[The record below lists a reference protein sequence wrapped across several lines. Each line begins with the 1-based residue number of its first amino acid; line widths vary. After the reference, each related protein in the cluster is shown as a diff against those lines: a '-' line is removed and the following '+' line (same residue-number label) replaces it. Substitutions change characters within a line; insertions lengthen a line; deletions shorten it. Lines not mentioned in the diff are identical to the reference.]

1 VGSEKENRL
10 NWIFFCKE
18 TVLKTTLTIVGA
30 GIIILIAVLFLGRSH
45 IIDAGIR
52 QQAEKIGNRFH
63 HELLTDGKM
72 HIFTVGT
79 GSPNPNP
86 RRVQSCLAVMVDGL
100 FILFDAGAG
109 SAQEADKLGL
119 PLSDLEAVFLT
130 HLHSDHIAD
139 LPLMASK
146 GWRYGRSNTLPV
158 YGPVGTIE
166 VVAGL
171 NQGHR
176 LDRVY
181 RYANIKGFSA
191 PLDIAAPVG
200 YDIATPGP
208 AGKKMVVEFSNG
220 LKVFCFG
227 VEHAPVEPAFGYRIE
242 YNNRVVVIS
251 GDTRACENVARH
263 AQGADLLFHEAF
275 NKNLVNKMLTLTADT
290 PVAAQNKS
298 IRMIRSLGKK
308 VQTYHTS
315 PVSAA
320 EIASRARVKKLVF
333 THIDPPLGPFPV
345 RQLITQPFF
354 LKGVSDAF
362 KGDVAIAED
371 GMYFVL
377 KLK

>member
-1 VGSEKENRL
+1 
-10 NWIFFCKE
+10 
-18 TVLKTTLTIVGA
+18 LKTKLTILGA
-30 GIIILIAVLFLGRSH
+30 MTVFLIAILFLGRSY

-52 QQAEKIGNRFH
+52 QQAKKIGNRFH
-63 HELLTDGKM
+63 HELLSDGKM
-72 HIFTVGT
+72 HIITVGT

-86 RRVQSCLAVMVDGL
+86 RRVQSCLAVIVDGL
-100 FILFDAGAG
+100 FILFDAGAD

-119 PLSDLEAVFLT
+119 PLSELEAVFLT

-139 LPLMASK
+139 LPLMATK
-146 GWRYGRSNTLPV
+146 GWRYGRNNKLHV
-158 YGPVGTIE
+158 YGPIGT
-166 VVAGL
+166 VDTVAGL

-200 YDIATPGP
+200 HDIDTPDP
-208 AGKKMVVEFSNG
+208 AEKKMVVEFSNG
-220 LKVFCFG
+220 LKIFCFG

-242 YNNRVVVIS
+242 YKNRVVVIS
-251 GDTRACENVARH
+251 GDTKACENVARH
-263 AQGADLLFHEAF
+263 AQGADILFHEAF
-275 NKNLVNKMLTLTADT
+275 NKNLVNKMLALTADT

-315 PVSAA
+315 PVGAA

-354 LKGVSDAF
+354 LKGVDEIYA
-362 KGDVAIAED
+362 GETVIAED
-371 GMYFVL
+371 GMHFIL
-377 KLK
+377 EWK